1 MLRPLYRYV
10 LGLHPPGFRKQFGD
24 EMLSI
29 FDHSKGS
36 TAALRLLLDG
46 VLSLA
51 RQWVLRP
58 QFWHGIST
66 VPETQPALD
75 GMPSFCSLDP
85 FRPRAA
91 AVVPGLI
98 LSVAVF
104 SLTCFAIK
112 YSWIHVL
119 HVRIPEVQLERPQWI
134 PPSAS
139 PGSIREELQHQLS
152 SNQVP
157 QSQVSQSPALQN
169 QVSQNQVGSQ
179 STSSAPPPPSR
190 QSSKAPTKS
199 RPAKVAAFKP
209 GAPQP
214 PAPDFES
221 RTPAGTSPAST
232 PQDATNPTV
241 AVAGSLSVIA
251 EDSKL
256 DAALRHR
263 VIDGA
268 VTNLEKYY
276 VYPESAKKMARALRA
291 HESNGDDNDASDGKA
306 FASLLTTQMQEVSH
320 DQHVMLI
327 YNSVGPPGRTLGSTP
342 EELARYQREMERTN
356 CTFEKAAVLPHNI
369 GYLKLNSFP
378 DPSLCQPTATAAMAS
393 LNQAD
398 ALIFD
403 LRENHGGSP
412 SMVALMASYLFEHP
426 THLDDLYNRVENST
440 LQSWTLSPVPGNNLA
455 NKPVYVLTSASTF
468 SGAEEFAY
476 DLKLLK
482 RATIVGETTAGAAH
496 MVRRHRI
503 DDHFSIG
510 VPDTRPINPISNGD
524 WEGKGVSP
532 DVSVKAGDALT
543 TAENLAEKMLQKN

>member
-1 MLRPLYRYV
+1 
-10 LGLHPPGFRKQFGD
+10 
-24 EMLSI
+24 
-29 FDHSKGS
+29 
-36 TAALRLLLDG
+36 
-46 VLSLA
+46 
-51 RQWVLRP
+51 
-58 QFWHGIST
+58 
-66 VPETQPALD
+66 
-75 GMPSFCSLDP
+75 
-85 FRPRAA
+85 
-91 AVVPGLI
+91 
-98 LSVAVF
+98 
-104 SLTCFAIK
+104 
-112 YSWIHVL
+112 
-119 HVRIPEVQLERPQWI
+119 VRIPEVQLERPQWI

-157 QSQVSQSPALQN
+157 QSQVSQSLALQN

-256 DAALRHR
+256 DAGLRHR

-327 YNSVGPPGRTLGSTP
+327 YKSVGSPGRTLGSTP

-476 DLKLLK
+476 DLNLLK